1 MNNRF
6 SGNLGLPIFI
16 TTMGGIVTE
25 ERWLIF
31 SNPLCSR
38 TSGGSAHAISS
49 ILSGEGFDEIS

>member
-1 MNNRF
+1 V
-6 SGNLGLPIFI
+6 LPILI

-38 TSGGSAHAISS
+38 TSGGSAQAISS